1 MLDGSRK
8 ILFFG
13 SVDPRLVRGGRAVQ
27 KKYVTLEFTLNLLF
41 MANTRSVTVR
51 MKSDLSYESTNLQ
64 GNRVD
69 IDMHD
74 PEQKQAQSPMEL
86 LLSALGGCASVD
98 AVLMMKKKRRALLDF
113 FVEVE
118 GLRNDGVPGYYTDIT
133 LHFVLVSPDAT
144 VEEFEKVVAL
154 SVEKYCSVASSLSS
168 KISFTSEVRR
178 SA

>member
-1 MLDGSRK
+1 
-8 ILFFG
+8 
-13 SVDPRLVRGGRAVQ
+13 
-27 KKYVTLEFTLNLLF
+27 

-51 MKSDLSYESTNLQ
+51 MTSDLTYTAQNPQ
-64 GNRVD
+64 GHAVH
-69 IDMHD
+69 IDMNN
-74 PEQKQAQSPMEL
+74 PEQKQGQSPMEL

-98 AVLMMKKKRRALLDF
+98 AVLMMKKKKRELLDF

-144 VEEFEKVVAL
+144 AEEFEKVVAL

-168 KISFTSEVRR
+168 KINFTSEVRR
-178 SA
+178 TA

>member
-1 MLDGSRK
+1 
-8 ILFFG
+8 
-13 SVDPRLVRGGRAVQ
+13 
-27 KKYVTLEFTLNLLF
+27 

-51 MKSDLSYESTNLQ
+51 MKSDLSYESTNPQ

-118 GLRNDGVPGYYTDIT
+118 GVRNDGVPGYYTDIT

-144 VEEFEKVVAL
+144 AEEFEKVVAL

-168 KISFTSEVRR
+168 KISFTSELRR